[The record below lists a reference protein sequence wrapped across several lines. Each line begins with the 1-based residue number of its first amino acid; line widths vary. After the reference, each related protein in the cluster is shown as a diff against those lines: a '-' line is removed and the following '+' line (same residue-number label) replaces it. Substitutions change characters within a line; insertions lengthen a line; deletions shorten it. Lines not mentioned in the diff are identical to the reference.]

1 MKYQSIKAFLISI
14 FLNLIFISMI
24 FAQENLTSLKIQE
37 GIDQI
42 WTTGQLD
49 IGHANVAS
57 KLILPR
63 LYERNDYQL
72 IWQNLQNVTDLL
84 NELKHIEE
92 DGLNPEDYHLST
104 LLGQKLH

>member
-1 MKYQSIKAFLISI
+1 MKYPSIKAVLISI

-57 KLILPR
+57 KHILPR
-63 LYERNDYQL
+63 LYERNDFQL
-72 IWQNLQNVTDLL
+72 IWQNLQNVNDLL
-84 NELKHIEE
+84 K
-92 DGLNPEDYHLST
+92 
-104 LLGQKLH
+104 K

>member
-14 FLNLIFISMI
+14 FIHLIFISMI
-24 FAQENLTSLKIQE
+24 FAQKSLTSLKIQV

-57 KLILPR
+57 KHVLPR
-63 LYERNDYQL
+63 LYKRNDFQL
-72 IWQNLQNVTDLL
+72 MRSVVV
-84 NELKHIEE
+84 
-92 DGLNPEDYHLST
+92 Y
-104 LLGQKLH
+104 